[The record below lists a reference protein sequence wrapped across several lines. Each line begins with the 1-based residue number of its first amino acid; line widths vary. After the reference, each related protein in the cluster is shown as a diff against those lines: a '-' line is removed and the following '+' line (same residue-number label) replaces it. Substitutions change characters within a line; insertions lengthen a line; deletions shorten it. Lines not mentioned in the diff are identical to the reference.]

1 MDDFDKR
8 RRAAADALVAWAK
21 AGMGEFNMRDSV
33 INCLESCGAN
43 PSIGGEETI
52 LAHRKMAANRL
63 LIDCIYALT
72 KEEIDKV
79 DRELQAIVADFTP
92 K

>member
-43 PSIGGEETI
+43 PSID
-52 LAHRKMAANRL
+52 RL
-63 LIDCIYALT
+63 HICF
-72 KEEIDKV
+72 
-79 DRELQAIVADFTP
+79 ELPLQQLPVGKI
-92 K
+92 